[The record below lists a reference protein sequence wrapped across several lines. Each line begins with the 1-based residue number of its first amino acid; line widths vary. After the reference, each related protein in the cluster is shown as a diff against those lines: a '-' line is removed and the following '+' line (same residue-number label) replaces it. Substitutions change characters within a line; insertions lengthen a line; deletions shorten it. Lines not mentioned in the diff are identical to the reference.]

1 MDFQWGVEEVEF
13 RNQLRQFLADELPDN
28 WGELSQNGPGS
39 EAQAK
44 YSREFCRRLAEK
56 GWLTPHWPTE
66 FGGGGKDAWFHAVL
80 GEEMW
85 AIGEPRGPQ
94 YMNVNWIGP
103 AIQRYGSKEQQR
115 IHLPPISSGSVLW
128 CQGFSEPDA
137 GSDLAALRTRAVRD
151 GDDYVING
159 QKLWTSYANHAD
171 YCFLLARTD
180 AESRGAKGISVLLV
194 PMAADGISVRE
205 VPSMVGE
212 RYFHEIYFTDVR
224 VPVSARLG
232 PEHDG
237 WQVVTF
243 ALAQERVG
251 AARYARAARVI
262 DQLATEAAARGRLD
276 DPLLQVRL
284 GTARAACEA
293 ARVLAYKVTD
303 QRARGESPTPDT
315 NVARVANTRAD
326 LAVAELALAVHGA
339 DALEYGS
346 VADANYR
353 LAITAGVAVGAT
365 EVQLDLIAR
374 RFLRLDPD
382 AKTRA

>member
-1 MDFQWGVEEVEF
+1 MDFEWGTEEAAF
-13 RNQLRQFLADELPDN
+13 RADLRQFLAEELPAD
-28 WGELSQNGPGS
+28 WDEISQNGPGS
-39 EAQAK
+39 ELQAN
-44 YSREFCRRLAEK
+44 YSRDFCRRLAEK
-56 GWLTPHWPTE
+56 GWLTPHWPKE
-66 FGGGGKDAWFHAVL
+66 FGGDGKGAWFQAVL

-103 AIQRYGSKEQQR
+103 AIQRYGTKEQQHQ
-115 IHLPPISSGSVLW
+115 HLPPISSGSVLW

-151 GDDYVING
+151 GNDYLING

-171 YCFLLARTD
+171 YCFLLVRTD
-180 AESRGAKGISVLLV
+180 PEKLGTKGISVLLV
-194 PMAADGISVRE
+194 PMGSAGISVRE

-224 VPVSARLG
+224 VPVTARLG

-262 DQLATEAAARGRLD
+262 DALAAEAAARGQLD

-284 GTARAACEA
+284 GTARATCEA
-293 ARVLAYKVTD
+293 ARVLAYKVID
-303 QRARGESPTPDT
+303 QRDRGEPPSPDT

-346 VADANYR
+346 TADANYR

-374 RFLRLDPD
+374 RFLGLDPN
-382 AKTRA
+382 ARSRA

>member
-1 MDFQWGVEEVEF
+1 MDFRWGAEEVTF
-13 RNQLRQFLADELPDN
+13 RAELREFLAEELPGD
-28 WGELSQNGPGS
+28 WEAISQNGPGS
-39 EAQAK
+39 EAQAT
-44 YSREFCRRLAEK
+44 YSRQFCKRLAQR

-66 FGGGGKDAWFHAVL
+66 YGGGGKGAWFHAVL

-85 AIGEPRGPQ
+85 AVGEPRGPQ

-103 AIQRYGSKEQQR
+103 AIQRYGTTEQQE
-115 IHLPPISSGSVLW
+115 IHLPPISVGDVLW
-128 CQGFSEPDA
+128 CQGFSEPEA

-151 GDDYVING
+151 GDSYVING
-159 QKLWTSYANHAD
+159 QKLWTSYANHANF
-171 YCFLLARTD
+171 CFLLARTD
-180 AESRGAKGISVLLV
+180 PERIGTKGISVLLV
-194 PMAADGISVRE
+194 PMDADGITVRE

-224 VPVSARLG
+224 VPVAARLG

-237 WQVVTF
+237 WEVVTF

-262 DQLATEAAARGRLD
+262 DSLAAHAEASGTVG

-293 ARVLAYKVTD
+293 ARVLAYKVID
-303 QRARGESPTPDT
+303 QRDRGEPPTPDT

-326 LAVAELALAVHGA
+326 LAVADLALAVYGA
-339 DALEYGS
+339 DAWEYGS

-374 RFLRLDPD
+374 RFLALDP
-382 AKTRA
+382 TSRGRR